1 MGFLISGI
9 AGAGSRLFGLALA
22 LALWLISRPGGWA
35 VLVLLTLLA
44 LRWFPE
50 AAPPPG
56 LSRP

>member
-9 AGAGSRLFGLALA
+9 AGAGTRLFGWGLG

-35 VLVLLTLLA
+35 VLVVLTLLA

-50 AAPPPG
+50 GAAAD
-56 LSRP
+56 